1 MSDLFGEISEK
12 LIVGQIDDVANLTQ
26 KAVDAGYGAQE
37 ILEKG
42 LLAGMEM
49 CRGFY
54 ANLKYIRQL

>member
-49 CRGFY
+49 VGQRFKTKELIE
-54 ANLKYIRQL
+54 A